1 LPKSGIPE
9 NNRRTSRIVPR
20 DAAGAA
26 TSGEDLALT
35 TADNGRIDPALVAA
49 LYLEHAEELRAFLI
63 GVLRS
68 GELAGEVLQ
77 ATFAKAVESGH
88 TAREESLKGWLFRVA
103 YNEAMLVRRRQQL
116 HGKSIRKLAWG
127 RPEQHETPD
136 DHLTRWETVARV
148 RKALEELPPEQQQ
161 VVRMRI
167 YEEKTF
173 AAIADELSVPLG
185 TVLTRMRLALG
196 KLATHLRSE
205 QH

>member
-1 LPKSGIPE
+1 M
-9 NNRRTSRIVPR
+9 
-20 DAAGAA
+20 
-26 TSGEDLALT
+26 T
-35 TADNGRIDPALVAA
+35 TADNGRIDPALVAG

-68 GELAGEVLQ
+68 GELASEVLQ

-116 HGKSIRKLAWG
+116 QGKSIRKLAWG
-127 RPEQHETPD
+127 RPEQQKTPD

-148 RKALEELPPEQQQ
+148 RKALDELPPEQQQ

-167 YEEKTF
+167 YDEKTF
-173 AAIADELSVPLG
+173 AAIADELNVPLG